1 MKQKTNQT
9 TANLKNLKNM
19 MAMLPKSMVDNQL
32 KAQWA
37 KRTKCLDKPQE
48 HIKEIKNLQNP
59 ITKIITYEQLPVY
72 EWLQKII
79 DHTTLTNEDKNFIQ
93 WYKKE
98 YAVISLRKQGILK

>member
-1 MKQKTNQT
+1 MKQKKEPT
-9 TANLKNLKNM
+9 TANLKQLTDIMKI
-19 MAMLPKSMVDNQL
+19 LPQSLVKNQL
-32 KAQWA
+32 KVQWA

-59 ITKIITYEQLPVY
+59 ISKIIYYQQLPVY

-79 DHTTLTNEDKNFIQ
+79 KHDPLTQEDKDFIQ

-98 YAVISLRKQGILK
+98 YATISLKKQGILK